1 VSSSLRRGALAA
13 AAIAFSI
20 ASLAACGA
28 GNHAETLKIKPDL
41 ADVTVG
47 DIKVQNV
54 AVLTQEDPEATGPA
68 AVMATV
74 FNEGDT
80 DQTLESITLGGNQSV
95 QLKADRGS
103 SVKVPAG
110 GRVVIGGKNGAAV
123 ATVPGGRE
131 ALRDGDFQK
140 VTFAFSETGDVS
152 LKALVLP
159 AENQFADWGPS
170 AVPGAAAPSGEPSSS
185 ASPSARA
192 SEDAGHADASE
203 GAAEPSA
210 EESAS
215 GAGH

>member
-28 GNHAETLKIKPDL
+28 GNNAETLQIKPDL

-47 DIKVQNV
+47 HIKVQNV
-54 AVLTQEDPEATGPA
+54 AVLTQSDPEATGPA

-74 FNEGDT
+74 FNDGET
-80 DQTLESITLGGNQSV
+80 DQTLDSITLPGGPTV
-95 QLKADRGS
+95 ELKADKGS
-103 SVKVPAG
+103 QVKVPAG

-123 ATVPGGRE
+123 ATIPSGRE
-131 ALRDGDFQK
+131 AVRDGDVQR
-140 VTFAFSETGDVS
+140 VTFAFSETGNVS
-152 LKALVLP
+152 LDALVLP

-170 AVPGAAAPSGEPSSS
+170 AVPSASPSGEPSSS
-185 ASPSARA
+185 PSASASESGDPNSEQGEVEASP
-192 SEDAGHADASE
+192 EQ
-203 GAAEPSA
+203 
-210 EESAS
+210 SAS